1 MELNYS
7 QIKEKRAE
15 SEPILEQR
23 FNRFNYGFALLQME
37 DQQRTF
43 CNFEDSE
50 KLLGKS
56 LDRSDYQMVAAVEL
70 SKEKYDEIIR
80 LNSTGINGIYGVA
93 DYVFEAFNDSGK
105 DIRDENYYGT
115 SASVSD
121 IVLVKEDGKVTAL
134 YVQHIG
140 FKELTDFKIEGGEVR

>member
-1 MELNYS
+1 MSLEYS

-15 SEPILEQR
+15 NEPMLERR
-23 FNRFNYGFALLQME
+23 FTHFKCGFALLQMKDE
-37 DQQRTF
+37 QRTF
-43 CNFEDSE
+43 RNFEDSE

-56 LDRSDYQMVAAVEL
+56 LDRSDYQMVAAEEL
-70 SKEKYDEIIR
+70 SKEKFDEIVR
-80 LNSTGINGIYGVA
+80 LNATGINGVYGVA
-93 DYVFEAFNDSGK
+93 EYVFEAFNDSGK

-121 IVLVKEDGKVTAL
+121 IVLVKEDGKVTVL

-140 FKELTDFKIEGGEVR
+140 FKELTDFKIERGEMR